1 MDQSQL
7 RPYVEKEASVRGAN
21 ERGGVRYWGNG
32 HGHVCARETRKETGE
47 RLDTMK
53 LIIWL
58 MIRRAQ
64 RSNLKSKVEGQ
75 VSIIYRKL

>member
-1 MDQSQL
+1 MDQNQL
-7 RPYVEKEASVRGAN
+7 RQYVEQGAN
-21 ERGGVRYWGNG
+21 ERGGVRYRGNR
-32 HGHVCARETRKETGE
+32 HGHVCARETRKETGQ

-64 RSNLKSKVEGQ
+64 RSKLKSKVEGQ
-75 VSIIYRKL
+75 VSIVYRKL